1 MNHGVFLL
9 LEKFFAG
16 TSLKAIAYKML
27 GSCVLAAPQM
37 SITFASVVLLGGG
50 TWDDVKKKV
59 KQDIPE
65 TWVMGNVFWVPINFL
80 QYKWTP
86 LYYRATVGS
95 FAGGTYS
102 SSITSCSILEY
113 ISCATVH
120 KTY

>member
-1 MNHGVFLL
+1 
-9 LEKFFAG
+9 
-16 TSLKAIAYKML
+16 ML

-95 FAGGTYS
+95 
-102 SSITSCSILEY
+102 ITSCSILEY

-120 KTY
+120 TTY

>member
-1 MNHGVFLL
+1 
-9 LEKFFAG
+9 
-16 TSLKAIAYKML
+16 ML

-65 TWVMGNVFWVPINFL
+65 TWMMGNVFWVPVNFF

-95 FAGGTYS
+95 FAGGMYCLCT
-102 SSITSCSILEY
+102 IKCSILEY
-113 ISCATVH
+113 LSCATVH
-120 KTY
+120 KTYQRYCVMCFAETMEG

>member
-1 MNHGVFLL
+1 
-9 LEKFFAG
+9 
-16 TSLKAIAYKML
+16 
-27 GSCVLAAPQM
+27 M

-102 SSITSCSILEY
+102 LSIISCSILEY

-120 KTY
+120 KTYQR

>member
-1 MNHGVFLL
+1 
-9 LEKFFAG
+9 
-16 TSLKAIAYKML
+16 
-27 GSCVLAAPQM
+27 M

-65 TWVMGNVFWVPINFL
+65 TWVMGNVFWVPVNFL

-95 FAGGTYS
+95 FAGGKYS
-102 SSITSCSILEY
+102 PSIISCSILEY
-113 ISCATVH
+113 ISCATVY
-120 KTY
+120 KTYQR

>member
-1 MNHGVFLL
+1 
-9 LEKFFAG
+9 
-16 TSLKAIAYKML
+16 ML
-27 GSCVLAAPQM
+27 GNCVLAAPQM
-37 SITFASVVLLGGG
+37 IITFASVVLLGGG

>member
-1 MNHGVFLL
+1 M
-9 LEKFFAG
+9 
-16 TSLKAIAYKML
+16 I

-50 TWDDVKKKV
+50 NWDAVKRKV

-65 TWVMGNVFWVPINFL
+65 TWVMGNVFWVPVNFL

-95 FAGGTYS
+95 FAGGMCLLCSLNY
-102 SSITSCSILEY
+102 SILEY
-113 ISCATVH
+113 LSCETVD
-120 KTY
+120 KTD